1 MIFDLKNPYEAKKFN
16 EWASRMVEQGKA
28 VECKQKFAQ
37 RSLSQNSYLHVLLA
51 FFASEFGNSV
61 EEVKQDIFKRQVN
74 AAIFER
80 ERLNKRGMAVKYL
93 RSTSDLDT
101 AEMTLAIDRFCNW
114 SASECGFPLPAPN
127 EERFLLY
134 AMKQA
139 EEFEQYT

>member
-1 MIFDLKNPYEAKKFN
+1 MIFDLHNPYEVKKFN

-28 VECKQKFAQ
+28 VECRQKFAQ

-80 ERLNKRGMAVKYL
+80 ERENKRGKVVKYL
-93 RSTSDLDT
+93 RSTS

-139 EEFEQYT
+139 EEFEQYK